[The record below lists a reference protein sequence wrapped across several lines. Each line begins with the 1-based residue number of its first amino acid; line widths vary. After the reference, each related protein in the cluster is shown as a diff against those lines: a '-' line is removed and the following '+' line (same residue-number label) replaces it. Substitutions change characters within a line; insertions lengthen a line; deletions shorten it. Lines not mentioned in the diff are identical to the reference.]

1 MVLFIILFV
10 YEYNRMA
17 FCLSYTFSAKVDQV
31 TQVLQKISDLGLMK
45 TLYIFHY
52 ENTPIQI
59 YWKFHHQKTENFQIK
74 ILIFF
79 IFLLKT

>member
-1 MVLFIILFV
+1 MLSWAE
-10 YEYNRMA
+10 YEKKFYN
-17 FCLSYTFSAKVDQV
+17 
-31 TQVLQKISDLGLMK
+31 LGAWSSSCNK
-45 TLYIFHY
+45 NTHY

-59 YWKFHHQKTENFQIK
+59 YWKFHHQKTESFQIK